1 MKKRILSV
9 FIAILFVMNCF
20 PLSVIAEFEEDIDVI
35 EVFLEDDFA
44 DKITIRKING
54 TLESDFSEIILYGKA
69 EEDEVYLEADVTEYP
84 GSSLQTVIVTNF
96 RLSGNDSFK
105 YKIANAPNEIQV
117 PIVVLPKELIVIP
130 TITYIFY
137 GQNPPDV
144 IPCKIEDQNVND
156 VNVSVSLIHNGDE
169 YEYDTPVCNNSDYVP
184 KIANDCKFEIK
195 RYETHA
201 VAIIENEAD
210 VYHVNSLELK
220 APSGYLIGLDN
231 QKLAEDD
238 FNESVI
244 VNLKETSENK
254 PNTIV
259 YYLRNNDRDSIYY
272 GAVSEKLEFPYYCN
286 RNPAIV
292 KAEIMTEE
300 DNGIFKFEDFGIVTK
315 NDFELAITARGT
327 DIDNPTN
334 IHLNLGNGTEIEPY
348 ESEKYEDNGVY
359 YYIAYFKIEIPAES
373 FADFKLTSYAENEFG
388 NGEKEELKITDANGN
403 FVNNYNKNRVILD
416 KIIPAKPKIK
426 ITYNNQ
432 DRYVEATGTIKDSES
447 GVDTIEYFWN
457 LKEDNELVKYGINN
471 NGECEYTKEPNGDIN
486 FSVKLNYSDA
496 PEDKYPYELNLRITD
511 NAGNYNED
519 LYKYSDSENGCDT
532 EPPNI
537 NIKGFRK
544 KGSTEFEDCVNFL
557 EFGNYAKE
565 DIELVVE
572 AEDISETDYVSG
584 VKSVSLSN
592 GNSNIAELSSP
603 NEANEYVF
611 VISKNTKFD
620 NMLITA
626 VDKDGFDK
634 TINVKDQI
642 TEMKKNTITVESEPL
657 EVTFDT
663 SESSAIEENEEEKIY
678 WYNKEGGVL
687 TVNVNDDKHNDGIC
701 SGIGSVEIT
710 DEYDGITN
718 TLHSETFTENQE
730 NAYDFPIDVSTLSD
744 GIHHIKVMVTDN
756 AGNNCDPYPAV
767 QVIGIDELPPDGTIS
782 AEKNNAKEI
791 NGNLWF
797 DKDEIVTFHV
807 DAKPDVSGIESI
819 RLWINGIEKNFTRN
833 DIQTDENGYFVIVDT
848 TGIDYN
854 YETEHKYVVTGDIT
868 DVAGNS
874 ASLEPCTVY
883 IDCEPPS
890 INKFTVLK
898 ESSALDKIL
907 NVLSFGAYSNDS
919 LIFKAY
925 VSDVDFD
932 SGIDHVK
939 IKYNG
944 LDEEREMKDEG
955 DGVYSYKI
963 PVDTKVF
970 QSDIIVTAYDKYGKS
985 SLSCPNIENADQGK
999 GVSDNV
1005 FAMIETEKPK
1015 VTISKPKGDGI
1026 VRDDKQIWFNSNK
1039 NISITIYDK
1048 DSGIRNADIE
1058 VNGINVTADKNGT
1071 VIPKISATE
1080 AAKKRDNE
1088 KHIYNFDTDY
1098 FTKIAGESLNG
1109 EYEVKV
1115 SVVDNAGNVNS
1126 KESFTYHIDNRSPNV
1141 DRFEFLPAT
1150 SDNISETSEYI
1161 EYLEYGYYFKK
1172 NFIANI
1178 HISDSAPSS
1187 GLNKAEYRLVS
1198 YDNGELKEEKTGEV
1212 IISDGIVH
1220 IDIPAGFKGQIFV
1233 KAFDNVGNYSDEET
1247 PKAFVAE
1254 DIPPEINISGIGDS
1268 RYSDANGNKLFTD
1281 DIAVTVTITDTKS
1294 GIREIGY
1301 YQTSE
1306 IDGFERRVLEVD
1318 GTSVEVDSEI
1328 GDGWIVTN
1336 KDVNLVTEI
1345 TKTFI
1350 FDKDNNDITLVFDAM
1365 DNSGNVNEIVQ
1376 SETFTIDKTAPIINV
1391 DINGGVNNTIYY
1403 NAGNRAVITIDVIE
1417 RNFDAELIQATI
1429 ENAYNGNIPNISFQ
1443 DLSATEHRAVVTFSE
1458 GDYTF
1463 DIRGIDL
1470 GGHSAEV
1477 NLDYEKVRRFYVD
1490 ETPPVVEENFSDFIS
1505 RDTDNY
1511 LNTEKTAVIKI
1522 TEHNFDPNL
1531 VGLKILK
1538 KDAGT
1543 EHNENDLTD
1552 VTYSMVS
1559 MADWSDDNDTH
1570 TISIKFDDDAVYR
1583 IEISPS
1589 DPSGN
1594 TSDYRSS
1601 EIFEIDTTL
1610 PVVSAKNGSFVDE
1623 KNAVEFLDIYPYD
1636 RKDESVPTVEFTD
1649 VNFDYIKYS
1658 LTVYTPEYTNGRE
1671 LSEVKPVSVYFDSDK
1686 DKSGIYEKNLFTLPD
1701 FSKDGVY
1708 ALELIAVDKAGNESI
1723 LNSNTYMRMVDS
1735 DVLAYISNSNAAK
1748 KTGWYSFQYENGD
1761 PISKRPDNFS
1771 DIDIV
1776 VLAKNDSDIDIVLR
1790 DYNGDEKNTDLTAE
1804 IDNSM
1809 YGVNVYRYTLKSE
1822 YFKDNFQDDTDT
1834 ELYLSVKNENGRID
1848 LGKMHIDNIPPS
1860 CNLPD
1865 DLKTWHWYFG
1875 EDSRTITVT
1884 NISELLDETNCK
1896 VYDNGKEIDFIYS
1909 ETDGSLSF
1917 TLNGGWHNVGITL
1930 EDVAGN
1936 TYSIQEVDN
1945 IHIGYFWLWII
1956 IIASVVFI
1964 GIIIL
1969 IIYFVRKKRYS

>member
-334 IHLNLGNGTEIEPY
+334 IHLNLENGTEIEPY

-642 TEMKKNTITVESEPL
+642 TEMKKNTITVESEPP

-963 PVDTKVF
+963 PVGTKVF
-970 QSDIIVTAYDKYGKS
+970 QSNIIVTAYDKYGKS

-1005 FAMIETEKPK
+1005 FAMIETERPK

-1026 VRDDKQIWFNSNK
+1026 VRTDEQIWFNSNK
-1039 NISITIYDK
+1039 DISISVYDK
-1048 DSGIRNADIE
+1048 DSGIRNADIK
-1058 VNGINVTADKNGT
+1058 VNGIDVTADKNGAA
-1071 VIPKISATE
+1071 IPKISTTE
-1080 AAKKRDNE
+1080 IAKERDNE
-1088 KHIYNFDTDY
+1088 RHIYTFDTDY
-1098 FTKIAGESLNG
+1098 FAEIAGEPEDG
-1109 EYEVKV
+1109 KYTVTIEAT
-1115 SVVDNAGNVNS
+1115 DNAGNVNS
-1126 KESFTYHIDNRSPNV
+1126 AESFTYYIDKNSPKV
-1141 DRFEFLPAT
+1141 DSFEFLPET
-1150 SDNISETSEYI
+1150 SDNISEASEYI
-1161 EYLEYGYYFKK
+1161 EHLEYGYYFKK
-1172 NFIANI
+1172 DFIANI
-1178 HISDSAPSS
+1178 HISDSTPSS

-1198 YDNGELKEEKTGEV
+1198 YDNGELKEEKTGET
-1212 IISDGIVH
+1212 IISDGIAP
-1220 IDIPAGFKGQIFV
+1220 INIPAEFKGQIFV

-1345 TKTFI
+1345 SKTFI

-1417 RNFDAELIQATI
+1417 RNFDAGLIQASI

-1443 DLSATEHRAVVTFSE
+1443 GLSATEHRAVVTFSE

-1463 DIRGIDL
+1463 DIRGTDL

-1490 ETPPVVEENFSDFIS
+1490 ETPPVVEENFSDFVS
-1505 RDTDNY
+1505 RDTENY

>member
-201 VAIIENEAD
+201 VAIIEKEAD
-210 VYHVNSLELK
+210 VYHLNSLELK

-286 RNPAIV
+286 RKPAIV

-300 DNGIFKFEDFGIVTK
+300 DNGFFKFEDFGIVTK

-642 TEMKKNTITVESEPL
+642 TEMKKNTITVESEPP

-963 PVDTKVF
+963 PVGTKVF
-970 QSDIIVTAYDKYGKS
+970 QSNIIVTAYDKYGKS

-1058 VNGINVTADKNGT
+1058 VNGIDVTADKNGT
-1071 VIPKISATE
+1071 IIPKISATE

-1088 KHIYNFDTDY
+1088 KHIYTFDTDY

-1141 DRFEFLPAT
+1141 DRFEFLPET
-1150 SDNISETSEYI
+1150 SDNISETSDYI

-1172 NFIANI
+1172 DFIANI
-1178 HISDSAPSS
+1178 HIFDSAPSS

-1198 YDNGELKEEKTGEV
+1198 YDDGEWKGEKTGTAV
-1212 IISDGIVH
+1212 ISNGIAH

-1247 PKAFVAE
+1247 PKAFVAD
-1254 DIPPEINISGIGDS
+1254 DIPPEINISEIGGN

-1376 SETFTIDKTAPIINV
+1376 TETFTIDKTAPIINV

-1417 RNFDAELIQATI
+1417 RNFDAGLIQASI

-1443 DLSATEHRAVVTFSE
+1443 GLSATEHRAVVTFSE

-1463 DIRGIDL
+1463 DIRGTDL

-1477 NLDYEKVRRFYVD
+1477 NHDYEKVRRFYVD
-1490 ETPPVVEENFSDFIS
+1490 ETPPVVEENFSDFVS
-1505 RDTDNY
+1505 RDTENY

-1776 VLAKNDSDIDIVLR
+1776 VLAKNDSDTDIVLR

>member
-642 TEMKKNTITVESEPL
+642 TEMKKNTITVENEPP
-657 EVTFDT
+657 EVNFDT
-663 SESSAIEENEEEKIY
+663 SGSSAIEENEEEKIY
-678 WYNKEGGVL
+678 WYNQDGGVL

-907 NVLSFGAYSNDS
+907 NVLLFGAYSNDS

-932 SGIDHVK
+932 SGIDFVT

-944 LDEEREMKDEG
+944 LDTEREMTDEG
-955 DGVYSYKI
+955 NGIYSYKI
-963 PVDTKVF
+963 PVGTKVF
-970 QSDIIVTAYDKYGKS
+970 QSNIIVTAYDKYGKS

-1098 FTKIAGESLNG
+1098 FTKIVGESLNG

-1172 NFIANI
+1172 DFIANI
-1178 HISDSAPSS
+1178 HISDSVPSS

-1212 IISDGIVH
+1212 IISDGIAH

-1247 PKAFVAE
+1247 PKAFVAD
-1254 DIPPEINISGIGDS
+1254 DIPPEINISEIGGS

-1281 DIAVTVTITDTKS
+1281 DIAITVTITDTKS

-1306 IDGFERRVLEVD
+1306 NDGFERRVLEID
-1318 GTSVEVDSEI
+1318 GTGVAVDSEI
-1328 GDGWIVTN
+1328 GDGWVVVK

-1350 FDKDNNDITLVFDAM
+1350 FDKDNNDITLAFDAM
-1365 DNSGNVNEIVQ
+1365 DNSGNVNESVQ

-1391 DINGGVNNTIYY
+1391 DINSGINNTIYY
-1403 NAGNRAVITIDVIE
+1403 NSANRAVITIDVIE

-1570 TISIKFDDDAVYR
+1570 TLSIKFDDDAVYR

-1589 DPSGN
+1589 DPSRN

-1776 VLAKNDSDIDIVLR
+1776 VLAKTNSQTDIVLR
-1790 DYNGDEKNTDLTAE
+1790 DYNGEEKNTDLQAQT
-1804 IDNSM
+1804 DNSM
-1809 YGVNVYRYTLKSE
+1809 YGVSVYRYTLKSD
-1822 YFKDNFQDDTDT
+1822 YFKENFQEDTDT

>member
-201 VAIIENEAD
+201 VAIIEKEAD
-210 VYHVNSLELK
+210 VYHLNSLELK

-286 RNPAIV
+286 RKPAIV

-300 DNGIFKFEDFGIVTK
+300 DNGFFKFEDFGIVTK

-642 TEMKKNTITVESEPL
+642 TEMKKNTITVESEPP

-963 PVDTKVF
+963 PVGTKVF
-970 QSDIIVTAYDKYGKS
+970 QSNIIVTAYDKYGKS

-1058 VNGINVTADKNGT
+1058 VNGIDVTADKNGT
-1071 VIPKISATE
+1071 IIPKISATE

-1088 KHIYNFDTDY
+1088 KHIYTFDTDY

-1141 DRFEFLPAT
+1141 DRFEFLPET
-1150 SDNISETSEYI
+1150 SDNISETSDYI

-1172 NFIANI
+1172 DFIANI
-1178 HISDSAPSS
+1178 HIFDSAPSS

-1198 YDNGELKEEKTGEV
+1198 YDDGEWKGEKTGTAV
-1212 IISDGIVH
+1212 ISNGIAH

-1247 PKAFVAE
+1247 PKAFVAD
-1254 DIPPEINISGIGDS
+1254 DIPPEINISEIGGN

-1306 IDGFERRVLEVD
+1306 NDGFERRVLEID
-1318 GTSVEVDSEI
+1318 GTGVEVDSEI
-1328 GDGWIVTN
+1328 GDGWVIVK

-1350 FDKDNNDITLVFDAM
+1350 FDKVNNDITLTFDTM
-1365 DNSGNVNEIVQ
+1365 DNSGNVNESVQ

-1391 DINGGVNNTIYY
+1391 DINNGINNTIYY
-1403 NAGNRAVITIDVIE
+1403 NAENRAVMTIDVIE
-1417 RNFDAELIQATI
+1417 RNFDARLIQAEI
-1429 ENAYNGNIPNISFQ
+1429 ENTYNGNVPNISFQ
-1443 DLSATEHRAVVTFSE
+1443 DLSVTEHRAVITFSE

-1463 DIRGIDL
+1463 GIRGTDL
-1470 GGHSAEV
+1470 GGHSAGV
-1477 NLDYEKVRRFYVD
+1477 NLDHEKVQRFYVD
-1490 ETPPVVEENFSDFIS
+1490 ETSPVVEENFSDFIN
-1505 RDTDNY
+1505 RDNDNY
-1511 LNTEKTAVIKI
+1511 LNTKKTAVIKI
-1522 TEHNFDPNL
+1522 TEHNFDPSL

-1538 KDAGT
+1538 KDAGAK
-1543 EHNENDLTD
+1543 HNENDFTD

-1559 MADWSDDNDTH
+1559 MADWSDDIDTH
-1570 TISIKFDDDAVYR
+1570 TLSIIFDDDAVYR
-1583 IEISPS
+1583 VEISPS

-1594 TSDYRSS
+1594 TSDYKSS

-1610 PVVSAKNGSFVDE
+1610 PVVSSKNGILVDE
-1623 KNAVEFLDIYPYD
+1623 KNALNFLDIYPYE
-1636 RKDESVPTVEFTD
+1636 RKDEAAPTVEFTD
-1649 VNFDYIKYS
+1649 VNFDHIKYV

-1671 LSEVKPVSVYFDSDK
+1671 LSEVKPVSVYLDSDK
-1686 DKSGIYEKNLFTLPD
+1686 DKAGIFKGNLFTLPD

-1708 ALELIAVDKAGNESI
+1708 ALELIAVDKAGNESV
-1723 LNSNTYMRMVDS
+1723 LNSNTYMRIVDS
-1735 DVLAYISNSNAAK
+1735 DVLAYISNSNAAE
-1748 KTGWYSFQYENGD
+1748 KTGWYSFQYENGE

-1776 VLAKNDSDIDIVLR
+1776 VLAKTNSQTDIVLR
-1790 DYNGDEKNTDLTAE
+1790 DYNGEEKNTDLQAQT
-1804 IDNSM
+1804 DNSM
-1809 YGVNVYRYTLKSE
+1809 YGVSVYRYTLKSD
-1822 YFKDNFQDDTDT
+1822 YFKENFQEDTDT

-1860 CNLPD
+1860 CNIPN
-1865 DLKTWHWYFG
+1865 DLKSWHWYYG
-1875 EDSRTITVT
+1875 NESRTITVT
-1884 NISELLDETNCK
+1884 NISELLDETRCK
-1896 VYDNGKEIDFIYS
+1896 VYDNGKAIDFTYS
-1909 ETDGSLSF
+1909 AAEGSLSF

-1936 TYSIQEVDN
+1936 TYSVQEVDN

-1956 IIASVVFI
+1956 IIASVIFI
-1964 GIIIL
+1964 GITITIV
-1969 IIYFVRKKRYS
+1969 YFVRKKRYS

>member
-496 PEDKYPYELNLRITD
+496 PEDKYPYELILRITD

-519 LYKYSDSENGCDT
+519 LYKYSDSGNGCDT

-642 TEMKKNTITVESEPL
+642 TEMKKNTITVENEPP
-657 EVTFDT
+657 EVNFDT
-663 SESSAIEENEEEKIY
+663 SGSSAIEENEEEKIY
-678 WYNKEGGVL
+678 WYNQDGGVL

-907 NVLSFGAYSNDS
+907 NVLLFGAYSNDS

-932 SGIDHVK
+932 SGIDFVT

-944 LDEEREMKDEG
+944 LDTEREMTDEG
-955 DGVYSYKI
+955 NGIYSYKI
-963 PVDTKVF
+963 PVGTKVF
-970 QSDIIVTAYDKYGKS
+970 QSNIIVTAYDKYGKS

-1098 FTKIAGESLNG
+1098 FTKIVGESLNG

-1172 NFIANI
+1172 DFIANI
-1178 HISDSAPSS
+1178 HISDSVPSS

-1212 IISDGIVH
+1212 IISDGIAH

-1247 PKAFVAE
+1247 PKAFVAD
-1254 DIPPEINISGIGDS
+1254 DIPPEINISEIGGS

-1281 DIAVTVTITDTKS
+1281 DIAITVTITDTKS

-1306 IDGFERRVLEVD
+1306 NDGFERRVLEID
-1318 GTSVEVDSEI
+1318 GTGVAVDSEI
-1328 GDGWIVTN
+1328 GDGWVVVK

-1350 FDKDNNDITLVFDAM
+1350 FDKDNNDITLAFDAM
-1365 DNSGNVNEIVQ
+1365 DNSGNVNESVQ

-1391 DINGGVNNTIYY
+1391 DINSGINNTIYY
-1403 NAGNRAVITIDVIE
+1403 NSANRAVITIDVIE

-1570 TISIKFDDDAVYR
+1570 TLSIKFDDDAVYR

-1589 DPSGN
+1589 DPSRN

-1776 VLAKNDSDIDIVLR
+1776 VLAKTNSQTDIVLR
-1790 DYNGDEKNTDLTAE
+1790 DYNGEEKNTDLQAQT
-1804 IDNSM
+1804 DNSM
-1809 YGVNVYRYTLKSE
+1809 YGVSVYRYTLKSD
-1822 YFKDNFQDDTDT
+1822 YFKENFQEDTDT

>member
-642 TEMKKNTITVESEPL
+642 TEMKKNTITVESEPP

-833 DIQTDENGYFVIVDT
+833 DIQTDENGYFVTVDT

-854 YETEHKYVVTGDIT
+854 YENEHKYAVTGDIT
-868 DVAGNS
+868 DVAGN
-874 ASLEPCTVY
+874 AAPLKPCTVY

-890 INKFTVLK
+890 IDKFTVEK

-907 NVLSFGAYSNDS
+907 NVLLFGAYSNDS

-932 SGIDHVK
+932 SGIDFVT

-944 LDEEREMKDEG
+944 LDTEREMTDEG
-955 DGVYSYKI
+955 NGIYSYKI
-963 PVDTKVF
+963 PVGTKVF
-970 QSDIIVTAYDKYGKS
+970 QSDIIVTAYDKYGKK
-985 SLSCPNIENADQGK
+985 SLDCPNIENAEQGK

-1005 FAMIETEKPK
+1005 FAMIETERPK

-1026 VRDDKQIWFNSNK
+1026 VRTDEQIWFNSNK
-1039 NISITIYDK
+1039 DISISVYDK

-1172 NFIANI
+1172 DFIANI

-1198 YDNGELKEEKTGEV
+1198 YDDGERKGEKTGTAV
-1212 IISDGIVH
+1212 ISNGIAH

-1247 PKAFVAE
+1247 PKAFVAD
-1254 DIPPEINISGIGDS
+1254 DIPPEINISEIGGS

-1306 IDGFERRVLEVD
+1306 NDGFERRVLEID
-1318 GTSVEVDSEI
+1318 GTGVEVDSEI
-1328 GDGWIVTN
+1328 GDGWVIVK

-1345 TKTFI
+1345 TKTFV
-1350 FDKDNNDITLVFDAM
+1350 FDKDNNDITLAFDAM
-1365 DNSGNVNEIVQ
+1365 DNSGNVNESVQ

-1391 DINGGVNNTIYY
+1391 DINSGINNTIYY
-1403 NAGNRAVITIDVIE
+1403 NSGNRAVITIDVIE
-1417 RNFDAELIQATI
+1417 RNFDAGLIQTSI

-1463 DIRGIDL
+1463 DIRGTDL
-1470 GGHSAEV
+1470 GGHSAKV
-1477 NLDYEKVRRFYVD
+1477 NLDYEKVQRFYVD
-1490 ETPPVVEENFSDFIS
+1490 ETSPVVEENFSDFIN
-1505 RDTDNY
+1505 RDNDNY
-1511 LNTEKTAVIKI
+1511 LNTKKTTVIKI

-1570 TISIKFDDDAVYR
+1570 TLSIKFDDDAVYR

>member
-1 MKKRILSV
+1 M
-9 FIAILFVMNCF
+9 
-20 PLSVIAEFEEDIDVI
+20 
-35 EVFLEDDFA
+35 
-44 DKITIRKING
+44 
-54 TLESDFSEIILYGKA
+54 LY
-69 EEDEVYLEADVTEYP
+69 
-84 GSSLQTVIVTNF
+84 
-96 RLSGNDSFK
+96 R
-105 YKIANAPNEIQV
+105 
-117 PIVVLPKELIVIP
+117 
-130 TITYIFY
+130 
-137 GQNPPDV
+137 
-144 IPCKIEDQNVND
+144 
-156 VNVSVSLIHNGDE
+156 
-169 YEYDTPVCNNSDYVP
+169 
-184 KIANDCKFEIK
+184 
-195 RYETHA
+195 
-201 VAIIENEAD
+201 
-210 VYHVNSLELK
+210 
-220 APSGYLIGLDN
+220 
-231 QKLAEDD
+231 
-238 FNESVI
+238 
-244 VNLKETSENK
+244 
-254 PNTIV
+254 
-259 YYLRNNDRDSIYY
+259 
-272 GAVSEKLEFPYYCN
+272 
-286 RNPAIV
+286 
-292 KAEIMTEE
+292 
-300 DNGIFKFEDFGIVTK
+300 
-315 NDFELAITARGT
+315 
-327 DIDNPTN
+327 
-334 IHLNLGNGTEIEPY
+334 
-348 ESEKYEDNGVY
+348 VY

-572 AEDISETDYVSG
+572 AKDISETDYVTG
-584 VKSVSLSN
+584 VGSVSLCNGDSVIEELNSSN
-592 GNSNIAELSSP
+592 A
-603 NEANEYVF
+603 ANEYVF
-611 VISKNTKFD
+611 VISKNTRID
-620 NMLITA
+620 NMVIRAADKNGFSNTA
-626 VDKDGFDK
+626 
-634 TINVKDQI
+634 NVIDQI
-642 TEMKKNTITVESEPL
+642 TEMKENTLVVENDPP
-657 EVTFDT
+657 EVSFDT
-663 SESSAIEENEEEKIY
+663 SKSSTIEDNGEKIY
-678 WYNKEGGVL
+678 WYNTGDSIFSVKVTDVNENDKVCSGLASVKIIDEHNGIINVL
-687 TVNVNDDKHNDGIC
+687 DDK
-701 SGIGSVEIT
+701 SFS
-710 DEYDGITN
+710 
-718 TLHSETFTENQE
+718 ENQE
-730 NAYDFPIDVSTLSD
+730 NDYSFSTEISKLSE
-744 GIHHIKVMVTDN
+744 GIHYIKVETTDN
-756 AGNNCDPYPAV
+756 AGNNCGNYPAV
-767 QVIGIDELPPDGTIS
+767 MVIGVDTKKPVGKTSIEGPEPVD
-782 AEKNNAKEI
+782 I
-791 NGNLWF
+791 NGDKWF
-797 DKDEIVTFHV
+797 DKDQIIEFRV
-807 DAKPDVSGIESI
+807 DAEPDVSGIKDI
-819 RLWINGIEKNFTRN
+819 TLDINGIKKTFT
-833 DIQTDENGYFVIVDT
+833 ENEIKSNEHGYCVTADT
-848 TGIDYN
+848 TGIEIDDK
-854 YETEHKYVVTGDIT
+854 HRYVVSGTIT
-868 DVAGNS
+868 NVAGS
-874 ASLEPCTVY
+874 CSELAVCTAYV
-883 IDCEPPS
+883 DCKNPVIE
-890 INKFTVLK
+890 KFTVEK
-898 ESSALDKIL
+898 KSSALDKIL
-907 NVLSFGAYSNDS
+907 NVLSFGVYSNDD
-919 LIFKAY
+919 LIFKVS
-925 VSDVDFD
+925 VSDDIHD
-932 SGIDHVK
+932 SGIDNVK

-944 LDEEREMKDEG
+944 IDEQALMTRESDKT
-955 DGVYSYKI
+955 YSYII
-963 PVDTKVF
+963 PKNTKVF
-970 QSDIIVTAYDKYGKS
+970 QSNIIVTAYDKYGKK

-999 GVSDNV
+999 GVSDNI

-1026 VRDDKQIWFNSNK
+1026 VRYDKQIWFNSNK

-1048 DSGIRNADIE
+1048 DSGISNADIE
-1058 VNGINVTADKNGT
+1058 VNGIDVTADKNGT
-1071 VIPKISATE
+1071 IIPKISATE

-1088 KHIYNFDTDY
+1088 KHIYTFDTDY

-1126 KESFTYHIDNRSPNV
+1126 KESFTYHIDNKSPNV
-1141 DRFEFLPAT
+1141 DRFEFLPKT

-1161 EYLEYGYYFKK
+1161 EYIEYGYYFKK
-1172 NFIANI
+1172 DFIANI

-1198 YDNGELKEEKTGEV
+1198 YDDGERKGEKTGEV
-1212 IISDGIVH
+1212 IISDGIAH

-1233 KAFDNVGNYSDEET
+1233 KAFDNVGNYSDEQT
-1247 PKAFVAE
+1247 PKAFVAD
-1254 DIPPEINISGIGDS
+1254 DIPPEINISEIGGS

-1306 IDGFERRVLEVD
+1306 NDGFERRVLEID
-1318 GTSVEVDSEI
+1318 GTGVEVDSEI
-1328 GDGWIVTN
+1328 GDGWVIVK

-1350 FDKDNNDITLVFDAM
+1350 FDKDNNDITLAFDAM
-1365 DNSGNVNEIVQ
+1365 DNSGNVNESVQ

-1417 RNFDAELIQATI
+1417 RNFDAGLIQASI

-1443 DLSATEHRAVVTFSE
+1443 GLSATEHRAVVTFSE

-1463 DIRGIDL
+1463 DIRGTDL

-1490 ETPPVVEENFSDFIS
+1490 ETPPVVEENFSDFVS
-1505 RDTDNY
+1505 RDTENY

>member
-642 TEMKKNTITVESEPL
+642 TEMKKNTITVESEPP

-730 NAYDFPIDVSTLSD
+730 NAYDFPIDVSTLLD

-963 PVDTKVF
+963 PVGTKVF
-970 QSDIIVTAYDKYGKS
+970 QSNIIVTAYDKYGKS

-1005 FAMIETEKPK
+1005 FAMIETERPK

-1026 VRDDKQIWFNSNK
+1026 VRTDEQIWFNSNK
-1039 NISITIYDK
+1039 DISISVYDK
-1048 DSGIRNADIE
+1048 DSGIRNADIK
-1058 VNGINVTADKNGT
+1058 VNGIDVTADKNGAA
-1071 VIPKISATE
+1071 IPKISTTE
-1080 AAKKRDNE
+1080 IAKERDNE
-1088 KHIYNFDTDY
+1088 RHIYTFDTDY
-1098 FTKIAGESLNG
+1098 FAEIAGEPEDG
-1109 EYEVKV
+1109 KYTVTIEAT
-1115 SVVDNAGNVNS
+1115 DNAGNVNS
-1126 KESFTYHIDNRSPNV
+1126 AESFTYYIDKNSPKV
-1141 DRFEFLPAT
+1141 DSFEFLPAT

-1172 NFIANI
+1172 DFIANI
-1178 HISDSAPSS
+1178 HISDSVPSS

-1212 IISDGIVH
+1212 IIFDGIAH

-1247 PKAFVAE
+1247 PKAFVAD
-1254 DIPPEINISGIGDS
+1254 DIPPEINISEIGGS
-1268 RYSDANGNKLFTD
+1268 RYSDANGIKLFTD
-1281 DIAVTVTITDTKS
+1281 DIAITVTITDTKS

-1306 IDGFERRVLEVD
+1306 NDGFERRVLEID
-1318 GTSVEVDSEI
+1318 GTGVAVDSEI
-1328 GDGWIVTN
+1328 GDGWVVVK

-1350 FDKDNNDITLVFDAM
+1350 FDKDNNDITLAFDAM
-1365 DNSGNVNEIVQ
+1365 DNSGNVNESVQ

-1391 DINGGVNNTIYY
+1391 DINSGINNTIYY
-1403 NAGNRAVITIDVIE
+1403 NSANRAVITIDVIE

-1505 RDTDNY
+1505 RDTENY

-1570 TISIKFDDDAVYR
+1570 TLSIKFDNDAVYR

-1610 PVVSAKNGSFVDE
+1610 PVVSAKNGSLVDE
-1623 KNAVEFLDIYPYD
+1623 KNSVEFLDIYPYE
-1636 RKDESVPTVEFTD
+1636 RKDEAVPTVEFTD

-1658 LTVYTPEYTNGRE
+1658 LTVYAPEYTNGRE
-1671 LSEVKPVSVYFDSDK
+1671 LSEVKPVSVYLNSDK
-1686 DKSGIYEKNLFTLPD
+1686 NKSGISEKKLFTLPD

-1708 ALELIAVDKAGNESI
+1708 ALELIAVDKAGNESV
-1723 LNSNTYMRMVDS
+1723 LNSNTYMRIVDS

-1776 VLAKNDSDIDIVLR
+1776 VLAKTNSQTDIVLR
-1790 DYNGDEKNTDLTAE
+1790 DYNGEEKNTDLQAQT
-1804 IDNSM
+1804 DNSM
-1809 YGVNVYRYTLKSE
+1809 YGVSVYRYTLKSD
-1822 YFKDNFQDDTDT
+1822 YFKENFQEDTDT

-1860 CNLPD
+1860 CNLPT
-1865 DLKTWHWYFG
+1865 DLRSWHWYFG
-1875 EDSRTITVT
+1875 DDSRTITVT
-1884 NISELLDETNCK
+1884 NISELLDETKCK
-1896 VYDNGKEIDFIYS
+1896 VYDNGKEIDFTYS
-1909 ETDGSLSF
+1909 KTDDSLSF

-1936 TYSIQEVDN
+1936 TYNIQEVDN

-1956 IIASVVFI
+1956 IIASVVFV

-1969 IIYFVRKKRYS
+1969 IIYFVRKRRYS